1 MDAEDLESYIR
12 TRTGMLMVNY
22 SKKENPT
29 LIDVFVKHLKGVP
42 FVALRGGFD
51 RAEIAFDRFPTVK
64 KVMELC
70 GECLP
75 SQLWRYNFRPG
86 TDDNGV
92 PVLID
97 PDPDCDICRKRSSEH
112 PHPDCSQFVDKR

>member
-64 KVMELC
+64 KVMEQL
-70 GECLP
+70 GIDGRSRAAVIERSRERDRKSTRLNSSHVAISYAVFCLKKKKI
-75 SQLWRYNFRPG
+75 SME
-86 TDDNGV
+86 
-92 PVLID
+92 
-97 PDPDCDICRKRSSEH
+97 K
-112 PHPDCSQFVDKR
+112 